1 MPTID
6 YKNKILKGFEQIFE
20 SSWGY
25 APIDNHRENTIKRKK
40 GLLYFLKCP
49 NIPIENN
56 QCESDIKEKVI
67 KRKVIISHKS

>member
-1 MPTID
+1 MN
-6 YKNKILKGFEQIFE
+6 YSF
-20 SSWGY
+20 
-25 APIDNHRENTIKRKK
+25 KRKK